1 MIISLIKK
9 KNFRFLFASNLTFDK
24 EINVML
30 INVMLKQTIDD
41 WEGVRQPEVL
51 TNGTMACTQMYTVPS
66 RDRLNES

>member
-1 MIISLIKK
+1 
-9 KNFRFLFASNLTFDK
+9 
-24 EINVML
+24 ML